1 MDGIIRYFRM
11 LFKRR
16 EHKRYSVKSGTFVLV
31 APGTDGERKVQMVDI
46 SLGGTAFIYNGRPE
60 ELKESGVI
68 NMLTDEVSLEK
79 LEFDTVS
86 DIPLSDSGLQSEGYR
101 RRGVKFKWLGVLDKV
116 ELGKFIDTVSTFY
129 KQ

>member
-1 MDGIIRYFRM
+1 MVDILNFCRM

-16 EHKRYSVKSGTFVLV
+16 KYKRFNVRSGTFVLV
-31 APGTDGERKVQMVDI
+31 APGTDGERKVQIVDI

-60 ELKESGVI
+60 ELEESGVI
-68 NMLTDEVSLEK
+68 NLLTEETSPGK

-86 DIPLSDSGLQSEGYR
+86 DIPVPGSTQSSEEFR

-116 ELGKFIDTVSTFY
+116 ALNKFIEAVSTFY
-129 KQ
+129 K